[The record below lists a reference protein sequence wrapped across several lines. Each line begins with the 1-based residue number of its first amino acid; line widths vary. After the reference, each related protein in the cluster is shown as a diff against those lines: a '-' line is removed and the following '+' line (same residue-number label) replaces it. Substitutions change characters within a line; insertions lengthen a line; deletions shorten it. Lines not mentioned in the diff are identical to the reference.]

1 MEKKQFVLAY
11 GSRRRRLLYGSA
23 AIEGAGSGKEAGVAA
38 GAGSKEIT
46 SSTSN
51 MKQKANWEW
60 GKAMNT

>member
-1 MEKKQFVLAY
+1 MAY
-11 GSRRRRLLYGSA
+11 GSRRRRLHYGSA
-23 AIEGAGSGKEAGVAA
+23 VTEGAGSGKEAGMAA

-60 GKAMNT
+60 GKTMTT

>member
-1 MEKKQFVLAY
+1 MAY
-11 GSRRRRLLYGSA
+11 GSRRRRLHYGSA
-23 AIEGAGSGKEAGVAA
+23 VTEGGGSGKEAGVAS
-38 GAGSKEIT
+38 GAESKEIT